1 MTTKWI
7 DNMNLNCAV
16 KLLRCDVLPISNSED
31 VVSVADKQGNAE
43 VKRSVRISRKRTK
56 AITENGNQLDNV
68 KKRNCM
74 IKKPKLS
81 KIEPEKTDASQKEIE
96 DTKIQ
101 DSSIK
106 STDSYLIN
114 DDLSVTSGSTLCPN
128 NFMDNKETISKQR
141 SIKPKPIKFKISKSI
156 IAVRKKP
163 IVHDLEKDNP
173 SKETVKADNFVAP
186 LKSSKTKTPKP
197 SSSNRKKPE
206 QNNVSKNN
214 TSIELQESNII
225 ISMKTPKN
233 KTPKSITSNKKKFLN
248 NVITNVETQH
258 ELGINDN
265 FVVPQVPKSKTSK
278 SISNRKKPAVN
289 NLNKSDIT
297 NEHETNNTSEIPR
310 KRYRTSLK
318 KEKFLN
324 PDLCGNILQSTE
336 DSLDHTQN
344 LGNICKTQYSGE
356 DCTVTKLSQN
366 FDDTTMMLRSNN
378 KPPKIKKKWSDEWS
392 GDKLSTNISKSNNEE
407 FFSESTLD
415 VNSKKKI
422 VRTQKSKNVNCKK
435 VNTKMLDELNPNNPF
450 VFHSPIP
457 AYDNTDNSSI
467 NVPVVQNNCL
477 SINVPEVQND
487 NIPISVPVVQNDS
500 MSITYNIPLEEP
512 IPVVFNDA
520 LSEPVGI
527 CNAPSGG
534 TSSNISIMHTTGTE
548 STFSSNNDQ
557 QSHLSTLEPI
567 SDTDYLSVSTIGIE
581 NPEMS
586 YGMAILSEAISR
598 QCRELANEQIKKK
611 SPELDIIEIKSSP
624 KKENST
630 SRSQVPSAKVSPQRV
645 VKKVSR
651 KIPKCTPKLGL
662 QSVKNE
668 IESRLDHEIN
678 LLSKRFNI
686 PSSYLRKTVVDE
698 PLSVF
703 QKKYS
708 KSVTP
713 AMVEISPID
722 VNAKSGLNINLE
734 YKLEPIR
741 ESAAYDKNNLK
752 DLMLELS
759 KTMPSWSLSIVTNPP
774 RYVISHMSIGTYGI
788 PIANKCIVLDKMF
801 RASVYINQSLEHK
814 LSKRYTTATE
824 IVNLIKELNSI

>member
-31 VVSVADKQGNAE
+31 VVSVADKQANAE

-56 AITENGNQLDNV
+56 AITENGNQSDDV

-81 KIEPEKTDASQKEIE
+81 KIEPGKTDASQKEIE
-96 DTKIQ
+96 NTKIQ

-106 STDSYLIN
+106 STDSCLIN
-114 DDLSVTSGSTLCPN
+114 DDLSVTPGSTLSPN
-128 NFMDNKETISKQR
+128 NFIDNKETISKQR

-163 IVHDLEKDNP
+163 IVHDVDKDNQ
-173 SKETVKADNFVAP
+173 SNETVKADNFVAP
-186 LKSSKTKTPKP
+186 LKSKTKTSK
-197 SSSNRKKPE
+197 SITSNRKKPDP
-206 QNNVSKNN
+206 NNVSKNN
-214 TSIELQESNII
+214 TSSELGESNSVTSIK
-225 ISMKTPKN
+225 SPKN
-233 KTPKSITSNKKKFLN
+233 KTPKSITSNKKKLLN
-248 NVITNVETQH
+248 NVITFVETQH
-258 ELGINDN
+258 ELEINDN
-265 FVVPQVPKSKTSK
+265 FAVPQVPKSKTSK

-289 NLNKSDIT
+289 NIIKSDIT
-297 NEHETNNTSEIPR
+297 NEHEISNTSEIPR

-318 KEKFLN
+318 KEKFQN
-324 PDLCGNILQSTE
+324 PDFGGNIVCNTE
-336 DSLDHTQN
+336 DSLDDSQN
-344 LGNICKTQYSGE
+344 LGKICNSDE
-356 DCTVTKLSQN
+356 DSTVTKLSQN
-366 FDDTTMMLRSNN
+366 FDDTSMMLRSNN

-392 GDKLSTNISKSNNEE
+392 GDKLLTNISKSNNEE
-407 FFSESTLD
+407 FSSESTLD

-422 VRTQKSKNVNCKK
+422 AKTQKSKNANCKK
-435 VNTKMLDELNPNNPF
+435 VNSKMLEELNPNNSF
-450 VFHSPIP
+450 VFHTPIP
-457 AYDNTDNSSI
+457 AHDNTDKSSI
-467 NVPVVQNNCL
+467 NVPVVQNDCI
-477 SINVPEVQND
+477 SMNVPEVQND
-487 NIPISVPVVQNDS
+487 SISVNVPVVQNDS
-500 MSITYNIPLEEP
+500 ISITYNIPLEEP

-520 LSEPVGI
+520 LSEHVGI
-527 CNAPSGG
+527 CNAPSSG

-548 STFSSNNDQ
+548 STFSTNNDQ

-567 SDTDYLSVSTIGIE
+567 SDSDYLSVSTIGIE

-611 SPELDIIEIKSSP
+611 SPEQDIVEIKSSP

-630 SRSQVPSAKVSPQRV
+630 SRSQVPSAKVSPQRI

-668 IESRLDHEIN
+668 VESRIDHEIN
-678 LLSKRFNI
+678 LLSKRFDI
-686 PSSYLRKTVVDE
+686 PSNYLRKTVVDE

-713 AMVEISPID
+713 SMVEISPID
-722 VNAKSGLNINLE
+722 VNAKSGLNVNLE

-741 ESAAYDKNNLK
+741 ESAAYEKSNLK

-774 RYVISHMSIGTYGI
+774 RYVISHMSIGTYGV

>member
-31 VVSVADKQGNAE
+31 VVSVADKQANAE

-56 AITENGNQLDNV
+56 AITENGNQSDNV

-81 KIEPEKTDASQKEIE
+81 KIEPRKTDASQKEIE
-96 DTKIQ
+96 NTKIQ

-128 NFMDNKETISKQR
+128 TFIDNKETISKQR

-163 IVHDLEKDNP
+163 IVHDVDKDNP
-173 SKETVKADNFVAP
+173 SNETEKADNFVAP
-186 LKSSKTKTPKP
+186 LKSPKTKTPK
-197 SSSNRKKPE
+197 SITSNRKKPE
-206 QNNVSKNN
+206 PNNVSKNN
-214 TSIELQESNII
+214 TYFELEESNSV
-225 ISMKTPKN
+225 ISIKTPKN
-233 KTPKSITSNKKKFLN
+233 KTRKSITSNKKKFLN
-248 NVITNVETQH
+248 NVTTDVETQH
-258 ELGINDN
+258 ELEINDN
-265 FVVPQVPKSKTSK
+265 FAVPQVPKSKTSK
-278 SISNRKKPAVN
+278 SISNRKKPTVN
-289 NLNKSDIT
+289 NINKSGIT
-297 NEHETNNTSEIPR
+297 NDHETSNTSEIPR

-318 KEKFLN
+318 KEKCQN
-324 PDLCGNILQSTE
+324 PDFGGSIICNSE

-344 LGNICKTQYSGE
+344 LAKICKIMYSGE

-392 GDKLSTNISKSNNEE
+392 GDKLSTNLSKSNNEE
-407 FFSESTLD
+407 FSSESTLD

-422 VRTQKSKNVNCKK
+422 VKTQKSKNANCKK
-435 VNTKMLDELNPNNPF
+435 INTKMLEELNPNNPF
-450 VFHSPIP
+450 VFHTPIP
-457 AYDNTDNSSI
+457 AHDNTDKSSI
-467 NVPVVQNNCL
+467 NVPVMQNDCT

-487 NIPISVPVVQNDS
+487 SI
-500 MSITYNIPLEEP
+500 SITYNIPLEEP

-527 CNAPSGG
+527 CNAPSSG
-534 TSSNISIMHTTGTE
+534 TSSNISIMHTIGTE
-548 STFSSNNDQ
+548 STFSTSNDQ
-557 QSHLSTLEPI
+557 QSHSSTLEPI
-567 SDTDYLSVSTIGIE
+567 SDSDYLSVSTIGIE

-611 SPELDIIEIKSSP
+611 SPELDIIEIKSNP

-651 KIPKCTPKLGL
+651 KIPKCTSKLGL

-668 IESRLDHEIN
+668 VESRIDREIN
-678 LLSKRFNI
+678 LLSKRFDI
-686 PSSYLRKTVVDE
+686 PSNYLRKTVVDE

-708 KSVTP
+708 NLVTP
-713 AMVEISPID
+713 SMVEISPID
-722 VNAKSGLNINLE
+722 VNAKSGLNVNLE

-741 ESAAYDKNNLK
+741 ESAAYEKYNLK

-774 RYVISHMSIGTYGI
+774 RYVISHMSIGTYGV